1 MAKGK
6 QLIYVGPADG
16 ANHKPLTVEGVN
28 LTASLLPG
36 TVVEEVATGLQA
48 NANDATVFGQE
59 LLVADKDVQR
69 TKRVSE
75 AWTQNENMSAIKARS
90 GEFLNVLVVPGQN
103 IAARGVPLSLSA
115 TAGLLKIA
123 TVPATVGATSE
134 QVLCYSDEIIDTTGG
149 PATGTLVRV
158 RVA

>member
-6 QLIYVGPADG
+6 QNIYVGPADG
-16 ANHKPLTVEGVN
+16 SNDKPLNIEGVN

-36 TVVEEVATGLQA
+36 TVVEQVATGLQA
-48 NANDATVFGQE
+48 NANAATVFGQE
-59 LLVADKDVQR
+59 LLVADKDQLR
-69 TKRVSE
+69 SKAVSA
-75 AWTQNENMSAIKARS
+75 AWTQNENMVAIKARS
-90 GEFLNVLVVPGQN
+90 GDVLNVLVAPTQD
-103 IAARGVPLSLSA
+103 ITAKGVPLSMSA

-123 TVPATVGATSE
+123 VTPATVGATSE

>member
-16 ANHKPLTVEGVN
+16 GVHKPLTVEGVN

-48 NANDATVFGQE
+48 NASAATLFGQE

-69 TKRVSE
+69 SKAITE
-75 AWTQNENMSAIKARS
+75 AWTQNENMSAVKARS
-90 GEFLNVLVVPGQN
+90 GEFLNVLVADGNN
-103 IAARGVPLSLSA
+103 ITARGVPLSLNG
-115 TAGLLKIA
+115 AGLLKIA
-123 TVPATVGATSE
+123 VVPATVGVTSE
-134 QVLCYSDEIIDTTGG
+134 QVLCYSDEIINVSGAD
-149 PATGTLVRV
+149 ALVRV

>member
-16 ANHKPLTVEGVN
+16 AVHKPLTVEGVN

-48 NANDATVFGQE
+48 NANAATVFGQE

-69 TKRVSE
+69 SKQVSE
-75 AWTQNENMSAIKARS
+75 AWTQNENMSAIKLRS
-90 GEFLNVLVVPGQN
+90 GEFANVLVADGNN
-103 IAARGVPLSLSA
+103 ITARGVPLSLNGS
-115 TAGLLKIA
+115 GLLQIA
-123 TVPATVGATSE
+123 TPATD
-134 QVLCYSDEIIDTTGG
+134 QVLCYSDEIINVSGSNQ
-149 PATGTLVRV
+149 LVRV